1 MSEKISFRELVKS
14 LSERTGGSLAATER
28 FVRQLVRSIE
38 SGLQTDGEVSISG
51 VGKFELRRIKERSG
65 THPQT
70 GEEITI
76 PAHYRVVFKP
86 YKALREEVNKPYAH
100 LEARPVDPIK
110 EPAESPDPQETERE
124 GAVPKDKSPESPE
137 DRSTPHEQ
145 SPPVQSREEETIE
158 DSGKPDVEERLWSG
172 EVIIRERPA
181 GEGQEASFFIQFDEE
196 VSSGDEPEPLILERP
211 SPLTAKA
218 TGSSPKVKNHN
229 RRKTN
234 EQIYWSILSIVG
246 FITLLIWILYYI
258 QTSGPTP
265 AGNGS
270 NTGTPPP
277 SEPEIVTEPSS
288 RTSPEPESTT
298 EPSSPTSPEPDME
311 ETEIIRILVKE
322 GETLWSIAGE
332 RLDNSYLW
340 PWIYQLNK
348 QSIEKPNLILAGS
361 DLYLPVTSGRNLNK
375 KERKSVATGY
385 LDLYRWHKEQQ
396 NAHAHHFLW
405 AAGSFCPN
413 LLNNIEQQVD
423 HTDLQFARNR

>member
-14 LSERTGGSLAATER
+14 LSGRTGSSLAATER
-28 FVRQLVRSIE
+28 FVRELVHSIE
-38 SGLQTDGEVSISG
+38 SGLRTDGEVSMSG

-70 GEEITI
+70 GEKITI

-100 LEARPVDPIK
+100 LEARPVDQGR
-110 EPAESPDPQETERE
+110 ETAESPSLQAEDPASQEQKAPGMPPRE
-124 GAVPKDKSPESPE
+124 GDTVE
-137 DRSTPHEQ
+137 
-145 SPPVQSREEETIE
+145 
-158 DSGKPDVEERLWSG
+158 KPDKPDQNEQLWSG
-172 EVIIRERPA
+172 EVIIRERP
-181 GEGQEASFFIQFDEE
+181 GGKDPESSFFIQLDEK
-196 VSSGDEPEPLILERP
+196 VSSGDEPERLILERP

-218 TGSSPKVKNHN
+218 AGSSLRAGNHN

-234 EQIYWSILSIVG
+234 ERIYWSILSIVG

-258 QTSGPTP
+258 QTSDPTP
-265 AGNGS
+265 AGGDTS
-270 NTGTPPP
+270 PDSPAET
-277 SEPEIVTEPSS
+277 EIVTEPSS
-288 RTSPEPESTT
+288 RTSSK
-298 EPSSPTSPEPDME
+298 PDME

-348 QSIEKPNLILAGS
+348 QSIEQPNLILAGS
-361 DLYLPVTSGRNLNK
+361 DLYLPVTTGQDLNK

-385 LDLYRWHKEQQ
+385 LGLYRWHKEQQ